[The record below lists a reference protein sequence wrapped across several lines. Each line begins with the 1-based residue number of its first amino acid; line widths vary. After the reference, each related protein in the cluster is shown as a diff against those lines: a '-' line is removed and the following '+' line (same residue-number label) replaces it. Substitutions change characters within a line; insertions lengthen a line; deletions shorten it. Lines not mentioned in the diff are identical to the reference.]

1 MWRAYR
7 HGLNVTKL
15 HCYIVT
21 WHIVTP
27 SPESGEK
34 QSSRHDFYGFEAS
47 KFLRPFG
54 SKRDKLERRF
64 VSRLRLSECRAMLA

>member
-21 WHIVTP
+21 QQIVP
-27 SPESGEK
+27 ALPESGEK
-34 QSSRHDFYGFEAS
+34 
-47 KFLRPFG
+47 
-54 SKRDKLERRF
+54 
-64 VSRLRLSECRAMLA
+64 